1 MRRCVA
7 AIVSVL
13 PALLAGCVYAPE
25 APRAAPADTAL
36 RAPDT
41 SVSSL
46 AAAPGFVRLTTTLP
60 HGPSEGLPP
69 EVLDPLEDGVPVL
82 LDLTLLPPLEPSF
95 VQGAGTFVPAGS
107 CDFGAVPATSISVP
121 TGSYHMLLDVELGSR
136 ESHAANL
143 LSCEYDPALMTEDTP
158 GASWRLRG
166 CFLPH
171 SVSIPTAI
179 VWALNPLPASAC
191 GIGN

>member
-1 MRRCVA
+1 MRRS
-7 AIVSVL
+7 AIAILMLL
-13 PALLAGCVYAPE
+13 PAAAAACVYAPE
-25 APRAAPADTAL
+25 APHTAAPA
-36 RAPDT
+36 
-41 SVSSL
+41 SL
-46 AAAPGFVRLTTTLP
+46 APPPAPVLAPSFVRLTAALP
-60 HGPSEGLPP
+60 HEPSEGLPP
-69 EVLDPLEDGVPVL
+69 DVLDPLEDGVPVL
-82 LDLTLLPPLEPSF
+82 LDLTLLPPLEPAF

-107 CDFGAVPATSISVP
+107 CDFGPVPATSILVP

-136 ESHAANL
+136 ESHGANL
-143 LSCEYDPALMTEDTP
+143 LSCEYDPSLMSEDSP

-171 SVSIPTAI
+171 SVSIPTAV

>member
-1 MRRCVA
+1 MRRAAIATLMLLPAAVA
-7 AIVSVL
+7 A
-13 PALLAGCVYAPE
+13 CVYAPE
-25 APRAAPADTAL
+25 APRAASPA
-36 RAPDT
+36 
-41 SVSSL
+41 SL
-46 AAAPGFVRLTTTLP
+46 APQAAPAAAASFVRLTATLP

-69 EVLDPLEDGVPVL
+69 DVLDPLEDGLPVL

-95 VQGAGTFVPAGS
+95 VEGAGTFVPAGR
-107 CDFGAVPATSISVP
+107 CDFGPVPATSISVP
-121 TGSYHMLLDVELGSR
+121 TGSFHMLLDVELGSR

-143 LSCEYDPALMTEDTP
+143 LSCEYDPALMSDDGP
-158 GASWRLRG
+158 GASWRVRG

-171 SVSIPTAI
+171 SVSIPTAV